1 MAQTLFKKEKI
12 MISGESGNVLLI
24 TLIILVLLTIIGIS
38 ATRTASIDMQVAGN
52 NMVYKKNLFTA
63 EGAALEAVQVMSN
76 EAELETIGWIMPEGT
91 DDDISNIRDKDKF
104 EAISN
109 TSSIDDNARFA
120 VIRGGLVETGES
132 LDMTRVKIH
141 EFAVYGR
148 SDQNN
153 GTSIIR
159 MGYRKAY

>member
-12 MISGESGNVLLI
+12 MISGEGGNVLLI

-52 NMVYKKNLFTA
+52 NMIYKKNLFSA
-63 EGAALEAVQVMSN
+63 EGGALEAVQVMSN
-76 EAELETIGWIMPEGT
+76 EAELDTVGYPWIRPEDT
-91 DDDISNIRDKDKF
+91 DENIVRDKDQF
-104 EAISN
+104 EGISRQSL
-109 TSSIDDNARFA
+109 TDENARYS
-120 VIRGGLVETGES
+120 VIRGGLVDTGES

-148 SDQNN
+148 SDQNR
-153 GTSIIR
+153 GASVVKL
-159 MGYRKAY
+159 GYRKAY

>member
-1 MAQTLFKKEKI
+1 MAQILYKKEKI
-12 MISGESGNVLLI
+12 MNRGEGGNVLLI

-63 EGAALEAVQVMSN
+63 EGGALEAVQVMSN
-76 EAELETIGWIMPEGT
+76 EAELDTVGYPWIRPEGT
-91 DDDISNIRDKDKF
+91 DENIVRDKDQF
-104 EAISN
+104 EGISRQSL
-109 TSSIDDNARFA
+109 TDENARYT

-148 SDQNN
+148 SDQQR
-153 GTSIIR
+153 GTSIVKV
-159 MGYRKAY
+159 GFRKAY

>member
-1 MAQTLFKKEKI
+1 MAQLLFKNEKT
-12 MISGESGNVLLI
+12 MTSGESGNVLLI

-52 NMVYKKNLFTA
+52 NMIYKRNLFSA
-63 EGAALEAVQVMSN
+63 EGAALEAVQTMTN
-76 EAELETIGWIMPEGT
+76 LTELETVGWIIPEGT

-109 TSSIDDNARFA
+109 QSSINDDARYA
-120 VIRGGLVETGES
+120 VVRGGLVETGES

-148 SDQNN
+148 SDQLR
-153 GTSIIR
+153 GTSIIK
-159 MGYRKAY
+159 MGFRKAY

>member
-1 MAQTLFKKEKI
+1 MAQILYKKEKI
-12 MISGESGNVLLI
+12 MNRGEGGNVLLI

-63 EGAALEAVQVMSN
+63 EGGALEAVQVMSN
-76 EAELETIGWIMPEGT
+76 EAELDTVGYPWIRPEGT
-91 DDDISNIRDKDKF
+91 DENIVRDKDQF
-104 EAISN
+104 EGISRQSL
-109 TSSIDDNARFA
+109 TDENARYT

-148 SDQNN
+148 SDQQR
-153 GTSIIR
+153 GTSIVKL
-159 MGYRKAY
+159 GFRKAY

>member
-12 MISGESGNVLLI
+12 MNIGESGNVLLI

-52 NMVYKKNLFTA
+52 NMIYKKNLFGA

-76 EAELETIGWIMPEGT
+76 EAELDTVGYTWIRPEGT
-91 DDDISNIRDKDKF
+91 DENIVRDKDQF
-104 EAISN
+104 EGISN
-109 TSSIDDNARFA
+109 TSSIDDSRYT

-132 LDMTRVKIH
+132 LDMTRVKIR

-148 SDQNN
+148 SDQQR
-153 GTSIIR
+153 GTSIVKL
-159 MGYRKAY
+159 GFRKAY